1 MLPKLFIALLTKSN
15 TFLLGTILLDKP
27 KLYVTEE
34 FVEIEGF
41 LAIGESV
48 INGVFVRIVE
58 FVGVGE
64 F

>member
-48 INGVFVRIVE
+48 LIEVFV
-58 FVGVGE
+58 
-64 F
+64 